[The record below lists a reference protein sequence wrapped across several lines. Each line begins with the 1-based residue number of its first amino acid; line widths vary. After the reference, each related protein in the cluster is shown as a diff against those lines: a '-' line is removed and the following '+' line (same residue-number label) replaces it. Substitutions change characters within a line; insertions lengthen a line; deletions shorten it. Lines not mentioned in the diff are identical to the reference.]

1 MQKASEDSSMLIYLG
16 IHLRCGVKSL
26 TRSIYYVL
34 FHFLVVLVPENYLC
48 WSNEHVS
55 GSLVGF
61 SLFKMYASIRKRV
74 LKKKKSAGSLI
85 MNNFFKLN
93 ELN

>member
-1 MQKASEDSSMLIYLG
+1 MQKASEDSPMLIYLG